1 MVVRGVFPLLL
12 PLSLRYIVIN
22 ELCPDDTYARAIVR
36 ERRVRDCAI
45 SPRFTL
51 SFSYS
56 LPLPLPFPLGSASAG
71 HIRVLVEHANN
82 ILHT

>member
-45 SPRFTL
+45 SPGSPSRSPT
-51 SFSYS
+51 
-56 LPLPLPFPLGSASAG
+56 PPPLPFPLGSASAG